1 MRVSLNREYRL
12 IGRPYRTALS
22 PAPHSKMTLIL
33 KRASSAVLTWVWDFQ
48 TLGVVV
54 IVSSMS
60 GSMGTKSRC
69 GRRSRLSTSVEFS
82 APKGDVESADPA
94 GVPQRRCSATSRHGA
109 LLHGA
114 LLCVSPHAELV
125 HLARRSGRL
134 NAHSRSLWN
143 PAIATSRDCRQT
155 TANNCR
161 LDNVPP
167 VGRPRVIAPGNIRPP
182 PYPHAARGRRRIPE

>member
-1 MRVSLNREYRL
+1 MVRVSLNREYRL

-33 KRASSAVLTWVWDFQ
+33 KRASSAVVTWVWDFQ

-82 APKGDVESADPA
+82 APKGEARTLPASHSAGARLRAAMAHYYMARYYVCRRTPNWFTWPA
-94 GVPQRRCSATSRHGA
+94 EVDG
-109 LLHGA
+109 
-114 LLCVSPHAELV
+114 
-125 HLARRSGRL
+125 
-134 NAHSRSLWN
+134 
-143 PAIATSRDCRQT
+143 
-155 TANNCR
+155 
-161 LDNVPP
+161 
-167 VGRPRVIAPGNIRPP
+167 
-182 PYPHAARGRRRIPE
+182 